1 MATGRNHFGSA
12 ARILAALEGY
22 RSGHES
28 LAVAKVVL
36 MISMREY
43 EMALGYLDGEALRAH
58 PGSAMLRAFRG
69 MVLLGMD
76 RRGDALSD
84 LEEAARSADA
94 PAANLAKC
102 LMERK

>member
-22 RSGHES
+22 RPGHES

-69 MVLLGMD
+69 MALLGMD

-84 LEEAARSADA
+84 LREAARSADA